1 MTRNFIY
8 IVAFFMLATLCCC
21 DCGEEDNDVLTRID
35 SMADTNP
42 RRALA
47 MLDSIAKFMSGRSEA
62 ERSYYSLL
70 RIKAEDKAFVVH
82 KTDTSVL
89 RLVDYYETE
98 GDKRLLPTAYYYAG
112 RVYSDLNDSPR
123 AINYFQKTV
132 DLTDGSDAR
141 RYKAYAQMGYVFIYQ
156 GLYDKGINVF
166 YKVYEYNKRQDN
178 KDGQTNA
185 LCGIACCYQR
195 SGRID
200 KALYMFC
207 KALKMSKSLNNKSRE
222 ADILSQIA
230 YCYYHKGQYDIA
242 LKYIDKALAGV
253 DPVSLRP
260 VYSIAIRIFEKTG
273 KRDSAIAL
281 SKKIYDI
288 DDIYSKSNSCKRL
301 ANYYVQLRDADKAL
315 RYVSEYEMCLDSIQK
330 IKETE
335 TVARIDAVYNYT
347 AKEKENI
354 ELKHKISESRYIV
367 ASVLLVTLVIVLYLK
382 KKRLKERGR
391 IENEKRYFKSKYESS
406 KAFIEE
412 NNRKIDCLNIA
423 LNEAK
428 CKNESLV
435 AELNASKEQLENLNK
450 IANINEANRQLAE
463 IGLEK
468 SDICNKIFM
477 ILNDN
482 TVSDRIKKM
491 PKDYWNLLDV
501 EVNRYFNGFKDSL
514 MSLCRIS
521 EHEYRVCLLLKI
533 GVRPK
538 DISILTNKSKNAI
551 SSTRKRLYM
560 KAFGQNVEPERWDE
574 FIRSL

>member
-1 MTRNFIY
+1 
-8 IVAFFMLATLCCC
+8 
-21 DCGEEDNDVLTRID
+21 
-35 SMADTNP
+35 
-42 RRALA
+42 
-47 MLDSIAKFMSGRSEA
+47 
-62 ERSYYSLL
+62 
-70 RIKAEDKAFVVH
+70 
-82 KTDTSVL
+82 
-89 RLVDYYETE
+89 
-98 GDKRLLPTAYYYAG
+98 
-112 RVYSDLNDSPR
+112 
-123 AINYFQKTV
+123 
-132 DLTDGSDAR
+132 
-141 RYKAYAQMGYVFIYQ
+141 
-156 GLYDKGINVF
+156 
-166 YKVYEYNKRQDN
+166 
-178 KDGQTNA
+178 
-185 LCGIACCYQR
+185 
-195 SGRID
+195 
-200 KALYMFC
+200 
-207 KALKMSKSLNNKSRE
+207 
-222 ADILSQIA
+222 
-230 YCYYHKGQYDIA
+230 
-242 LKYIDKALAGV
+242 
-253 DPVSLRP
+253 
-260 VYSIAIRIFEKTG
+260 
-273 KRDSAIAL
+273 
-281 SKKIYDI
+281 
-288 DDIYSKSNSCKRL
+288 
-301 ANYYVQLRDADKAL
+301 
-315 RYVSEYEMCLDSIQK
+315 MCLDSIQK

-367 ASVLLVTLVIVLYLK
+367 VSVLLVTLVIVLYLK

-391 IENEKRYFKSKYESS
+391 IENEKRYFKLKYESS

-468 SDICNKIFM
+468 SDIYNKIFM